1 MFSRSLF
8 ISLLIVVTVWLN
20 FGPEI
25 SIDSR
30 YLRHHE
36 AHFHSDRHL
45 SVSAFGGSPPP
56 PASNETSEDPGGHD
70 NGLSEHSSDHPPLF
84 KALSAIHIEIGT
96 YSIFIIIGIIVL
108 LKQMIEALYKLTHDT
123 AFSGMVGKIE
133 EELMIVGSSSFIFK
147 VILNTT
153 NFGENVW
160 AYPVEFAEILVPLI
174 AFSYCG
180 LGIVII
186 LISLKQCYSWS
197 RAHNLKV
204 WEILDDYFEA
214 SKTWYFR

>member
-20 FGPEI
+20 FGPDI

-36 AHFHSDRHL
+36 YHQRGIDRHL
-45 SVSAFGGSPPP
+45 SESTFGGDPHP
-56 PASNETSEDPGGHD
+56 PAEDPGGHD
-70 NGLSEHSSDHPPLF
+70 NGLSEHAAGHPSLF

-153 NFGENVW
+153 NFGENKW

-214 SKTWYFR
+214 SKTLYFR